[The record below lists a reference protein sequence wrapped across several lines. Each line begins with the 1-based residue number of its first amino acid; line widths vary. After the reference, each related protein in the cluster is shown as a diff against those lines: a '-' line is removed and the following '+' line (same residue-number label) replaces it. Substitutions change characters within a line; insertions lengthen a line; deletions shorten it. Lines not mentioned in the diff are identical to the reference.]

1 MAYYKSSEAIKK
13 NAESWTQNVAFGD
26 ATKRR
31 DIPIIETLSSFTR
44 LPRKKDIIGR
54 HHTLLE
60 TVKDKKERM
69 AMITGELTVLWEKFS
84 FPILAKQTIMSKVVK
99 LIEENDKNRKRKKDS
114 FQVEIENIFDVTKT
128 DGNWLCQEDKELY
141 KVQVRSQGK
150 IGYVTSTVAPQ
161 SSIHPS
167 KRVRKSASQSEPNAV
182 FATDVD
188 VASSAE
194 VSSDEIFSDTT
205 SVSEESENDKRK
217 RVVRFST
224 SHAAK
229 LVTKKSLSSNKAAVV
244 CSSLAEDGISVPTPS
259 QSGVWR
265 AVIRSGED
273 AKRKIKSI
281 LQEERQFCL
290 HFDGKRIA
298 NHEYQVVILKSS
310 LRELKLGVV
319 KCESGSSQDIFN
331 ALQRLLNEFDA
342 WKNFKMI
349 VCDKTAV
356 NTGRVNGI
364 VQKLKTEMVTRGF
377 DQPQYIGCQ
386 HHILDRIVK
395 HVLDFFNP
403 ISSTKPTL
411 NYEFV
416 DEVIKQYDV
425 LQQSYK
431 PESEMITVQNPGWR
445 DDFRFLYELCRAFR
459 FLKETGAYPVIQWRK
474 LPSLHNARWNSRAI
488 YALISYF
495 LIPKWR
501 ISLEI
506 PCAFISNTWQDAW
519 FSNQMF
525 NAEIHQK
532 LMDGISELNCSAA
545 MKCFVTHW
553 DVDRSVVDIPRTN
566 ICAERGVKLME
577 ELYQKCKTDKYLNL
591 KLISTNTL

>member
-1 MAYYKSSEAIKK
+1 M
-13 NAESWTQNVAFGD
+13 
-26 ATKRR
+26 
-31 DIPIIETLSSFTR
+31 
-44 LPRKKDIIGR
+44 
-54 HHTLLE
+54 
-60 TVKDKKERM
+60 
-69 AMITGELTVLWEKFS
+69 
-84 FPILAKQTIMSKVVK
+84 
-99 LIEENDKNRKRKKDS
+99 
-114 FQVEIENIFDVTKT
+114 
-128 DGNWLCQEDKELY
+128 
-141 KVQVRSQGK
+141 
-150 IGYVTSTVAPQ
+150 TSTIAPQ

-182 FATDVD
+182 LVTDVD
-188 VASSAE
+188 DASSAK
-194 VSSDEIFSDTT
+194 VSSDEVISDKA
-205 SVSEESENDKRK
+205 SVSEESENENDKRK

-229 LVTKKSLSSNKAAVV
+229 LVTTKSLSSNKAAVV
-244 CSSLAEDGISVPTPS
+244 CTSLAEDGISIPTPS

-265 AVIRSGED
+265 AVIRSGEG
-273 AKRKIKSI
+273 AKPKIKSF
-281 LQEERQFCL
+281 LQDEQQFCL

-298 NHEYQVVILKSS
+298 NREYQVVILKSS
-310 LRELKLGVV
+310 LRELRLGVL
-319 KCESGSSQDIFN
+319 KCESGSSQDIFTP
-331 ALQRLLNEFDA
+331 LKSLLNEFDA
-342 WKNFKMI
+342 WKNIKMI
-349 VCDKTAV
+349 VCDTTAV

-377 DQPQYIGCQ
+377 DEPQYIGCQ
-386 HHILDRIVK
+386 HHILDRILK

-425 LQQSYK
+425 LQQFYK
-431 PESEMITVQNPGWR
+431 PEKEMIIVQNPGWR
-445 DDFRFLYELCRAFR
+445 DDFKFLYELCRAFR
-459 FLKETGAYPVIQWRK
+459 FFKETGAYPVIKWKK

-506 PCAFISNTWQDAW
+506 PCTFISNAWQEAW
-519 FSNQMF
+519 FSNQIF
-525 NAEIHQK
+525 NAEIHHK

-553 DVDRSVVDIPRTN
+553 NVVTSVVDIPRTN

-577 ELYQKCKTDKYLNL
+577 ELLLKCKTDKYLNL
-591 KLISTNTL
+591 KFISTNTFD